1 MSSAVLRHAQPL
13 LTLRAPL
20 MAGLGTGAIFAAVI
34 AGVALF
40 GQADTT
46 LPAARGG
53 FEPAPAPAQHAD
65 ALRPDARANARDGH
79 GIRFVEP
86 DEHAGEDISLAG
98 VQDGFE
104 THAAPPSHG
113 SDPADAEARHAAETH
128 AAGASADALPRAPIV
143 GLTEPG
149 PGGPLPVIG
158 PDGTR
163 PSRAY
168 ARAFHGDP
176 SAPTIAIVIGGMGLN
191 RAVTEAAIDELP
203 ADVALSFAPYARD
216 LQVWI
221 DRARAAGHEVLIE
234 APMEPFDYPNNDPGP
249 HTLLADGSAEEN
261 GRRLAW
267 VLSRTTGYFGVTNYL
282 GARFSSSQDAMRQVF
297 TTLEQRGVAFL
308 HDGAGRRSSIE
319 AAADATDIEYAIAD
333 RILDEEL
340 SPEAIDD
347 RLLALEA
354 LAIQNG
360 ASLGTGFAYP
370 ATVEQV
376 RDWAANLD
384 LRGYQLA
391 PPSAVMARRRI
402 EARLAAEAR
411 ANAPQ
416 PEAPPVVH
424 RAQPAAHE
432 ETASDGGHH

>member
-20 MAGLGTGAIFAAVI
+20 MAGLGAGVVFAAVI
-34 AGVALF
+34 AAVALF

-53 FEPAPAPAQHAD
+53 VAPAPAQHAD
-65 ALRPDARANARDGH
+65 ALRPDADANARGSHD
-79 GIRFVEP
+79 IRFVEP

-98 VQDGFE
+98 VHDGFDA
-104 THAAPPSHG
+104 HPAPPADG
-113 SDPADAEARHAAETH
+113 SDPADAEARHAAT
-128 AAGASADALPRAPIV
+128 ATQASTGNADALPQAPIA

-249 HTLLADGSAEEN
+249 HTLLADGSVEEN

-319 AAADATDIEYAIAD
+319 AAADATNIEYAIAD

-411 ANAPQ
+411 ANAPE
-416 PEAPPVVH
+416 PEAPAVAH

-432 ETASDGGHH
+432 EAPSGGAHH